1 MVIGG
6 ILKAS
11 LIDYPGKM
19 SCVLFLS
26 GCNFA
31 CPYCH
36 NPDLARGGSVGPPL
50 EAEPFFAFL
59 RERIGFLDGV
69 VISGGEPTLHEDLP
83 SVCRRIRE
91 IGYPVKIDTNG
102 SRPAMIRRL
111 LEERLVDFIA
121 MDIKTDPE
129 AYHTVF
135 QASPGAEPVLES
147 IRLIMNSGVSYEFR
161 ITCVKPFID
170 PEILGRICRLIRG
183 ADVLALQRFKATE
196 VLRPEF
202 FEGKEAGF
210 TEAEFEEL
218 AAIARTDVRMCLI
231 R

>member
-6 ILKAS
+6 LVKAS

-26 GCNFA
+26 GCNFG

-36 NPDLARGGSVGPPL
+36 NPDLARGRAGGPPL
-50 EAEPFFAFL
+50 GAERFFAFL
-59 RERIGFLDGV
+59 RERTGFLDGV

-83 SVCRRIRE
+83 SVCRKIRE
-91 IGYPVKIDTNG
+91 IGYSLKLDTNG
-102 SRPAMIRRL
+102 SRPEMIRSL
-111 LEERLVDFIA
+111 LRDGLVDFIA

-129 AYHTVF
+129 AYHPVF
-135 QASPGAEPVLES
+135 HSSPDAEPVLES
-147 IRLIMNSGVSYEFR
+147 IRLIMNSGIDYEFR
-161 ITCVKPFID
+161 VTCVKPFID
-170 PEILGRICRLIRG
+170 PEILGRICRVIRG
-183 ADVLALQRFKATE
+183 ADVLALQHFKETE
-196 VLRPEF
+196 VLRPEL

-210 TEAEFEEL
+210 TEAEFGTL
-218 AAIARTDVRMCLI
+218 AAIARAGVRECLI